1 MPSLVG
7 SEMCIRDRD
16 YKNKPKQH
24 IKKKGWFK
32 GGWFTGVKDYF
43 KKKDLETI
51 DVSGG
56 KVRKNIK
63 DNGQLMGID
72 AQMEN
77 SQSFFTNQS
86 DEDILEMRKKRNEK
100 LQAKKVQKEKETNV
114 SETEG
119 NILEN
124 KLI

>member
-1 MPSLVG
+1 
-7 SEMCIRDRD
+7 
-16 YKNKPKQH
+16 
-24 IKKKGWFK
+24 
-32 GGWFTGVKDYF
+32 
-43 KKKDLETI
+43 
-51 DVSGG
+51 
-56 KVRKNIK
+56 
-63 DNGQLMGID
+63 MGID

-124 KLI
+124 KLLRIYLQKK